1 MIERVS
7 TWEDTYRIGDF
18 EVKRLRT
25 LSYNIH
31 KGFSIGN
38 QDYVLDLIKKSIQ
51 HFHVDLVLL
60 QEVVGEHEK
69 HFNQAISPISESQ
82 FEFLA
87 DGVWSHFAYGK
98 NAVYDQGHHGN
109 AILSLHPILESQNLN
124 LSTNRWE
131 SRGLLHATL
140 DMTLDKKIHAM
151 SLHLDLFER
160 GRQLQIQK
168 ACEYINQNTQADDI
182 VILGGDFNDW
192 GKKAS
197 HKIKSETSLE
207 EAFFQLHGTY
217 AKTFPSLI
225 PILSLDRI
233 YTRNLTPVNAQCL
246 RGPLWKKLSD
256 HLPILAEFE
265 Y

>member
-1 MIERVS
+1 MKKL
-7 TWEDTYRIGDF
+7 RI
-18 EVKRLRT
+18 

-31 KGFSIGN
+31 KGFSTGN
-38 QDYVLDLIKKSIQ
+38 QKYVLDLIKESLQQ
-51 HFHVDLVLL
+51 HPVDLVLL
-60 QEVVGEHEK
+60 QEVLGEHEK
-69 HFNQAISPISESQ
+69 HFNKATSTISESQ

-109 AILSLHPILESQNLN
+109 AILSLHPILKSHNLN

-131 SRGLLHATL
+131 SRGLLHAIL
-140 DMTLDKKIHAM
+140 DVAMNKKIHVM

-168 ACEYINQNTQADDI
+168 ACEYINQNTHPDDI

-192 GKKAS
+192 GKKVS
-197 HKIKSETSLE
+197 HKIKSETGMD
-207 EAFFQLHGTY
+207 EAFYKLHGSY
-217 AKTFPSLI
+217 ARTFPSLL
-225 PILSLDRI
+225 PLLSLDRI
-233 YTRNLTPVNAQCL
+233 YTKNLKPIEAQCL
-246 RGPLWKKLSD
+246 RGPIWKKLSD
-256 HLPILAEFE
+256 HLPILTEFE

>member
-1 MIERVS
+1 MN
-7 TWEDTYRIGDF
+7 
-18 EVKRLRT
+18 RLRI

-31 KGFSIGN
+31 KGFSLGN
-38 QDYVLDLIKKSIQ
+38 QKYILDLIKESIQ
-51 HFHVDLVLL
+51 QFHVDLVLL
-60 QEVVGEHEK
+60 QEVVGKNEK
-69 HFNQAISPISESQ
+69 MTPQISESQ

-109 AILSLHPILESQNLN
+109 AILSLHPITQSFNLN

-131 SRGLLHATL
+131 SRGLLHAVL
-140 DMTLDKKIHAM
+140 DVLPEKKIHVI

-168 ACEYINQNTQADDI
+168 ACEYINNNTEPDDI
-182 VILGGDFNDW
+182 VIFGGDFNDW

-197 HKIKSETSLE
+197 YKIESETGME
-207 EAFFQLHGTY
+207 EAFFKLHGSY
-217 AKTFPSLI
+217 ARTFPSFMPL
-225 PILSLDRI
+225 LSLDRI
-233 YTRNLTPVNAQCL
+233 YTKNLKPIKAECL

-256 HLPILAEFE
+256 HLAILTEFE
-265 Y
+265 C